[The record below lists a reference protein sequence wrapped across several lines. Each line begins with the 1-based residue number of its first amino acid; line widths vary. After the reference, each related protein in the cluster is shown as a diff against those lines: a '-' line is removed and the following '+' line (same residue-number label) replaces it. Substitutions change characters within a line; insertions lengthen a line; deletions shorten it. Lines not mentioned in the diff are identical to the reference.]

1 MLSELFE
8 VICQRIA
15 ILERSYTYDGLY
27 KVVDDWVQN
36 GVQGYVVFKFK
47 LKQLKGQP
55 SLTTSEVRFTRAE
68 APTTISELPGMV
80 CDDISGGQGNIPI
93 PASIRSRGLEFESWY
108 RQLKSSAPLFPR
120 LHLSGCCAYLWLC
133 ASPWLHVSGGVEVCI
148 SALSTSS

>member
-80 CDDISGGQGNIPI
+80 CDDISGGQENIPI
-93 PASIRSRGLEFESWY
+93 PASIRSRGLEFEYLSPPPLY
-108 RQLKSSAPLFPR
+108 FHVCTSQAAAPISGCAPLP
-120 LHLSGCCAYLWLC
+120 GCM
-133 ASPWLHVSGGVEVCI
+133 
-148 SALSTSS
+148 

>member
-80 CDDISGGQGNIPI
+80 CDDISGGQENIPI
-93 PASIRSRGLEFESWY
+93 PATNLVDDPPVPPSGMFKFINCLFHIFFVAGLF
-108 RQLKSSAPLFPR
+108 ALFQ
-120 LHLSGCCAYLWLC
+120 
-133 ASPWLHVSGGVEVCI
+133 
-148 SALSTSS
+148 